1 MPHPACG
8 NRTLG
13 AHVCSCNWQKARKGC
28 NDEETESGVL
38 GGNLWPSLA
47 TRIEMGAVRPGAPQ
61 RAGVLLS
68 VDDLGHSAR
77 FFRKTLPEYWRKD
90 GLTWAD
96 MALNA
101 SDDFE
106 ALAAACERYDAELVS
121 ELFKAGGE
129 DYAVVASAAYRGTLA
144 RSSLVWY
151 DGDLH
156 GRKTATGAGAMWFV
170 KGFGASGDTGTVDDL
185 VSVSGSV
192 YDRRCP
198 LAPRRLPGA

>member
-1 MPHPACG
+1 MGAGDLARAAFAFTGELPPGGDDPCMPHPACG

-106 ALAAACERYDAELVS
+106 ALAAACFISTCDIPGVDPAPMLGTRRPCAEIGGRERGCACRNAAVCC
-121 ELFKAGGE
+121 GG
-129 DYAVVASAAYRGTLA
+129 G
-144 RSSLVWY
+144 
-151 DGDLH
+151 
-156 GRKTATGAGAMWFV
+156 
-170 KGFGASGDTGTVDDL
+170 
-185 VSVSGSV
+185 
-192 YDRRCP
+192 
-198 LAPRRLPGA
+198 

>member
-1 MPHPACG
+1 MGAGDLARAAFAFTGELPPGGDDPCMPHPACG

-90 GLTWAD
+90 GLTWSD

-121 ELFKAGGE
+121 ELFEAGQEEGWLLIVGPSR
-129 DYAVVASAAYRGTLA
+129 ALASCGTMA
-144 RSSLVWY
+144 IF
-151 DGDLH
+151 
-156 GRKTATGAGAMWFV
+156 TGA
-170 KGFGASGDTGTVDDL
+170 
-185 VSVSGSV
+185 
-192 YDRRCP
+192 RRP
-198 LAPRRLPGA
+198 RAPARCGM